1 MTIRD
6 LVENVIKTDSK
17 IDGIEI
23 IKGRTHHIFTLK
35 VFMDYYCYP
44 EYLNNRVKKF
54 NVRTYEEYSDD
65 FDVPPYVK
73 CTYKFIEIEVE

>member
-1 MTIRD
+1 MTIRN

-23 IKGRTHHIFTLK
+23 IKGNTHHIFTLK
-35 VFMDYYCYP
+35 VFMDYYCYQ
-44 EYLNNRVKKF
+44 EYLNNKVKKF

-65 FDVPPYVK
+65 FDVPPCVK
-73 CTYKFIEIEVE
+73 CIYKFIEIEVE